1 MRLTTI
7 LACVSFAIAPAA
19 ASFGVPAAA
28 LAADQQPSEK
38 EDKVVCKRQ
47 YDADTGS
54 HFAAPKKVCMKKS
67 EWKLVEQGVE
77 NSVERIRQ
85 QGGACLT
92 CLRPGNGGP
101 G

>member
-1 MRLTTI
+1 MRLVSI
-7 LACVSFAIAPAA
+7 LAGASLGIATAA
-19 ASFGVPAAA
+19 ASFGLATAAV
-28 LAADQQPSEK
+28 AADPQSSQK

-67 EWKLVEQGVE
+67 EWKELEQGVE
-77 NSVERIRQ
+77 NTVERIRQ